1 MGFDSVFVTF
11 VAALFLDRITL
22 RRSGGLLYWAAVKKH
37 RGSQKLLNWNT
48 ETLKTLA
55 NTRNAVASEAQ
66 QETQRTETTKNPEK
80 KPNYCDET
88 KIGQLRKKGE
98 YWSEERGESRD
109 VLKGCE
115 SVKEEDRI
123 VEEEEVVNMM
133 TNVGIY
139 EFNAKDLIGHGA
151 FAVVYKGRLKSV
163 SCATLFLL
171 SAVCCVY
178 FSQQG
183 KDLLICVFD
192 FKPSQPVTLDLHSL
206 TFSCSAIQQQLTLFS
221 SAQWL
226 LIITSRPGLGIIDYW
241 SYSLEMMAQH
251 PPPPIIA
258 ILVIN
263 ILAFIVA
270 SAI

>member
-1 MGFDSVFVTF
+1 MRTSDQRSSILLKPSSKPRDVFVGHISEKRRSGLEGFDSVFVTF

-55 NTRNAVASEAQ
+55 NTRNGVASKAQ

-115 SVKEEDRI
+115 SVKEEERF
-123 VEEEEVVNMM
+123 VEEEEEVVVVKMM

-163 SCATLFLL
+163 SCATLFQI

-178 FSQQG
+178 FSQQRQG
-183 KDLLICVFD
+183 SFDLCFRL
-192 FKPSQPVTLDLHSL
+192 QTLSTLHFGPAL
-206 TFSCSAIQQQLTLFS
+206 THF
-221 SAQWL
+221 
-226 LIITSRPGLGIIDYW
+226 
-241 SYSLEMMAQH
+241 
-251 PPPPIIA
+251 
-258 ILVIN
+258 
-263 ILAFIVA
+263 
-270 SAI
+270 